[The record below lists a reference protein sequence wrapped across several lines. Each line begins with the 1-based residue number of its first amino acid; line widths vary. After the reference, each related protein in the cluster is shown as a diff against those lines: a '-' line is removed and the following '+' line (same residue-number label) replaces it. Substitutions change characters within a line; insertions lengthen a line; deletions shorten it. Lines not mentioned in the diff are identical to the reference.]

1 MSHITDPNCIFCK
14 IIAGQIPSYQVYE
27 DENHF
32 GFLTIKPHTKGHMLL
47 IPKNHSDDINQ
58 MSTEEFQNLFVTGKK
73 LADKIKTIFNSKR
86 MSLFTMGLEV
96 PHTHLH
102 ILPVN
107 NNHALDLASAYDLT
121 EEEAQEV
128 LKLYKF

>member
-14 IIAGQIPSYQVYE
+14 IVAGEIPSYKVYE
-27 DENHF
+27 DDSLF

-58 MSTEEFQNLFVTGKK
+58 MSSEEFQNLFVTGKK
-73 LADKIKTIFNSKR
+73 LADKIKTIFNPKKV
-86 MSLFTMGLEV
+86 SLFTMGLEV

-102 ILPVN
+102 ILPIN
-107 NNHALDLASAYDLT
+107 NNHELNLDSAYNLT
-121 EEEAQEV
+121 KEEATEI
-128 LKLYKF
+128 LELYKF